1 MSKQR
6 VSRKVK
12 RRKHV
17 ETRSQRRTGKQQ
29 LRKEMGS

>member
-6 VSRKVK
+6 RSRQIK

-17 ETRSQRRTGKQQ
+17 ETRSNRRTAKQQ